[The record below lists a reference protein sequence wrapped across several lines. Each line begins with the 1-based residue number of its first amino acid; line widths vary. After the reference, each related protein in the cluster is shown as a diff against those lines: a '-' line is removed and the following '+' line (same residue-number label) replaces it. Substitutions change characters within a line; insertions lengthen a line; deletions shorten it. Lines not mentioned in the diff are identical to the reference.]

1 MPTFTTVVKANQI
14 IFVSTVSIPQVL
26 STPSPEGRPYSTLFD
41 TGAQCCLISPKVV
54 SELQL
59 VTVGD
64 ASITPVHGKTVL
76 TCRYRVRLDI
86 PVESRRLLP
95 GGGTEP
101 FTDLRGMELEVAEL
115 PYRPDDYDVLMG
127 MDFIAPWHITIQGGK
142 FILSI

>member
-1 MPTFTTVVKANQI
+1 MPTFTTVIKANQI
-14 IFVSTVSIPQVL
+14 ILVSTVSIPQTL
-26 STPSPEGRPYSTLFD
+26 SLPSPEGRPYRTLFD
-41 TGAQCCLISPKVV
+41 TGAQCSLISTKVA

-59 VTVGD
+59 VTIGD
-64 ASITPVHGKTVL
+64 ASITPIHGKAVS

-86 PVESRRLLP
+86 PVESMRLLP

-101 FTDLRGMELEVAEL
+101 FTDLRGRELEVAEL

-127 MDFIAPWHITIQGGK
+127 MDFIAPWHITIQGGR